1 MESNLDLLQNNV
13 EKHKETATVPQT
25 TVQNDNSVFIGEALN
40 DDEKLN
46 LLMTDTKPYITILVG
61 FEGYGKTSFVAT

>member
-13 EKHKETATVPQT
+13 EKHREAAAVPQT

-46 LLMTDTKPYITILVG
+46 LLMTDTKPYITILVM
-61 FEGYGKTSFVAT
+61 FKK

>member
-13 EKHKETATVPQT
+13 EKHREAAVPQT

-46 LLMTDTKPYITILVG
+46 LLMTDTKP
-61 FEGYGKTSFVAT
+61 